1 MKGNQNIKFET
12 FLVNLEKNAQV
23 VNDYEELY
31 FPGTTVTQGGVLNN
45 RTNRFGIN
53 CSESIFLDNWK
64 PKKFVKSHE
73 LVVLTAWCGN
83 NCAQFINQQLAPRNA
98 AYFLGAGGFVNQ
110 ELPTSVGAS
119 GFASNIATQRQRAG
133 VGGIPYPQPLIRCF
147 SAMTY
152 AGFYNPLMPKEYSQ
166 YSAKKIVDER
176 IHFWQF
182 NDRNEVKKLENGA
195 ILRTAARLSHL
206 DEFSTDTTDSED
218 LKTSSSTDTENSEDL
233 KTSSSL
239 YDSTDKKES
248 VNVMTIL
255 LVCIVVSA
263 SMTAL
268 YMMIKKY
275 GQKMTLK
282 DMLPYLNEGEG
293 SQDHINT
300 RRSEDEEGQD

>member
-1 MKGNQNIKFET
+1 M
-12 FLVNLEKNAQV
+12 VAV
-23 VNDYEELY
+23 
-31 FPGTTVTQGGVLNN
+31 
-45 RTNRFGIN
+45 R
-53 CSESIFLDNWK
+53 
-64 PKKFVKSHE
+64 
-73 LVVLTAWCGN
+73 
-83 NCAQFINQQLAPRNA
+83 
-98 AYFLGAGGFVNQ
+98 
-110 ELPTSVGAS
+110 
-119 GFASNIATQRQRAG
+119 
-133 VGGIPYPQPLIRCF
+133 LI
-147 SAMTY
+147 
-152 AGFYNPLMPKEYSQ
+152 
-166 YSAKKIVDER
+166 V
-176 IHFWQF
+176 WQF
-182 NDRNEVKKLENGA
+182 NDINEVKKLENAA

-206 DEFSTDTTDSED
+206 DEFSTDTKDSED
-218 LKTSSSTDTENSEDL
+218 LKTSSSTDTENSEEL

-239 YDSTDKKES
+239 FDSTNKKES